1 MSDTTVA
8 GTELTVPTAEWVEAV
23 SAQYDEPVWLRDAR
37 LAALQQYNALSWPS
51 GQEEAWRRTPLE
63 GLPLESWRMAMAGG
77 LPAVA
82 AGLIG
87 SERAGLVTH
96 HDNGSER
103 SASDPK
109 QAGTRELTAQLTKRG
124 VIFAP
129 LSQAAREH
137 ESLLR
142 THLGSLVNPDLA
154 AVGHARLVALS
165 AALWTQGLFCYV
177 PKDVAIDQ
185 PLYHLMT
192 KTGEAA
198 GLFTHTLI
206 VAEADSQFTL
216 VEVGASDPIP
226 GANVEA
232 SLVQRTI
239 EVVAGD
245 GSRVDLMQLNRWG
258 DDVVALASA
267 GGKLGRGSQATWGS
281 AVFGGRLHKEQ
292 VSFEIGSDGSH
303 FDLLGVFVG
312 TGSQHIEHITHQ
324 LHDTEGG
331 SSELTIKGALD
342 GDSRAVQYGTIHI
355 TPAGQRTAAQQT
367 MRNLLLSDG
376 ASADPIPILEIEADD
391 VKCAH
396 AAAVGPVDPEQRF
409 YLESRGIDPASAERL
424 IVQGFLTAAVDRLP
438 DAHTREV
445 ITDLVDRHLGGDA

>member
-8 GTELTVPTAEWVEAV
+8 ETLTTAPSAELVEAV
-23 SAQYDEPVWLRDAR
+23 SSQLDEPTWLRDAR
-37 LAALQQYNALSWPS
+37 LAALKQYAALSWPS
-51 GQEEAWRRTPLE
+51 GQEETWRRTPLD
-63 GLPLESWRMAMAGG
+63 GLPLETWILETAGG
-77 LPAVA
+77 LPRTAQ
-82 AGLIG
+82 GLIG
-87 SERAGLVTH
+87 DDRAGLLSH
-96 HDNGSER
+96 HDEGASEL
-103 SASDPK
+103 A
-109 QAGTRELTAQLTKRG
+109 ETAAKRG

-137 ESLLR
+137 EALVR
-142 THLGSLVNPDLA
+142 EHLGSLVNPDLA

-177 PKDVAIDQ
+177 PRDVALDK
-185 PLYHLMT
+185 PLYHLLT
-192 KTGEAA
+192 KTSTGA
-198 GLFTHTLI
+198 GLFGHTLV
-206 VAEADSQFTL
+206 VAEAGSQLTL
-216 VEVGASDPIP
+216 VEVGASDS
-226 GANVEA
+226 ADATDE

-239 EVVAGD
+239 EVVVGD
-245 GSRVDLMQLNRWG
+245 GGRVDLMQLNRWG
-258 DDVVALASA
+258 DDVVAFASA

-281 AVFGGRLHKEQ
+281 AAFGGRLHKEQ

-331 SSELTIKGALD
+331 SSELIIKGALD

-438 DAHTREV
+438 DPHTREV
-445 ITDLVDRHLGGDA
+445 ITDLVDRHLGGGA

>member
-8 GTELTVPTAEWVEAV
+8 ETLTTAPSAELVETV
-23 SAQYDEPVWLRDAR
+23 SLRLDEPAWLRDAR
-37 LAALQQYNALSWPS
+37 LAALKKYDALAWPS
-51 GQEEAWRRTPLE
+51 GQEETWRRTPLE
-63 GLPLESWRMAMAGG
+63 GLPLEIWRLVTASGV
-77 LPAVA
+77 PSVA
-82 AGLIG
+82 EGLIG
-87 SERAGLVTH
+87 RERAGLLAH
-96 HDNGSER
+96 HDNGTNEL
-103 SASDPK
+103 
-109 QAGTRELTAQLTKRG
+109 AGQLAKRG

-137 ESLLR
+137 EPLVR
-142 THLGSLVNPDLA
+142 EHLGSLVNPDLA
-154 AVGHARLVALS
+154 AVGHARLVALGT
-165 AALWTQGLFCYV
+165 ALWTQGLFCYV

-192 KTGEAA
+192 KTGQAA
-198 GLFTHTLI
+198 GLFAHTLI
-206 VAEADSQFTL
+206 VAEAGSQLTL
-216 VEVGASDPIP
+216 VEAGASDPIP
-226 GANVEA
+226 GADVEA

-245 GSRVDLMQLNRWG
+245 GSRVDVTQLNRWG
-258 DDVVALASA
+258 DDVVAFASV
-267 GGKLGRGSQATWGS
+267 GGKLGRGTQATWGS

-292 VSFEIGSDGSH
+292 VSFAIGAEGSH

-324 LHDTEGG
+324 LHDAEGG
-331 SSELTIKGALD
+331 SSELIIKGALD
-342 GDSRAVQYGTIHI
+342 GDSEAVQYGTIHI

-396 AAAVGPVDPEQRF
+396 AAAVGPVDPEHLF

-438 DAHTREV
+438 DAHTRGV
-445 ITDLVDRHLGGDA
+445 ITELVDRHLGSAA

>member
-1 MSDTTVA
+1 VSDTTVA
-8 GTELTVPTAEWVEAV
+8 GTELTLPTAEWVEAV

-51 GQEEAWRRTPLE
+51 GQEETWRRTPLE
-63 GLPLESWRMAMAGG
+63 GLPLESWRMAMVGG

-87 SERAGLVTH
+87 SERAGLLSH
-96 HDNGSER
+96 HDKGASEL
-103 SASDPK
+103 AEK
-109 QAGTRELTAQLTKRG
+109 AAKRG

-137 ESLLR
+137 EALVR

-177 PKDVAIDQ
+177 PKDVAIEQ

-206 VAEADSQFTL
+206 VAEAGSQCTL

-226 GANVEA
+226 GADEA

-245 GSRVDLMQLNRWG
+245 GSRVDLMQVNRWG
-258 DDVVALASA
+258 DDVVAFASA

-331 SSELTIKGALD
+331 SSELIIKGALD

-445 ITDLVDRHLGGDA
+445 ITDLVNRHLGGGA